1 MTLTKSHHRMLAGA
15 NPNITD
21 TTADRDGLVDC
32 TAALQALL
40 DGAATRGGQ
49 VDIGDA
55 RLLISS
61 NLAVPAGVT
70 LCGHWRTPGDLT
82 KDAGTY
88 GGTAPTFGTMGSCL
102 ILGAGVSI
110 TLGAGGA
117 LAGLLVMRSG
127 VNHPVVGDG
136 TYSGTAVTVD
146 GDDCYIGY
154 CMFLGHT
161 LAINSDLSGRHKF
174 EWIFGDCSGGIKI
187 ASSFDV
193 SRITNCHF
201 WPWLSTG
208 NDGVAVPDANHYRS
222 GVGFDIHGLDIG
234 IVSDCFAFGYYRGF
248 RVISVGAATFT
259 NCATDGAL
267 LFAGSIGFDI
277 GDGSLGDTGTRFIGC
292 VVFSAVNGFWINL
305 PTNDYVSLT
314 NCQCSAVSGTGIYVA
329 SGDVGIHGGFLAA
342 TTANVYVANALSKVS
357 IVGTR
362 FNSASA
368 PITGLSRFVEV
379 AGIDTGLY
387 VGGAAIGS
395 PGPRQIASASPLV
408 ITATGSFFEVLG
420 VTGFSTITAG
430 YPGRLIILKFAG
442 ILTVTDGVPIKL
454 NGDFI
459 TAANSTLT
467 LVSDGTNWFEVARCS
482 P

>member
-1 MTLTKSHHRMLAGA
+1 
-15 NPNITD
+15 
-21 TTADRDGLVDC
+21 
-32 TAALQALL
+32 
-40 DGAATRGGQ
+40 
-49 VDIGDA
+49 
-55 RLLISS
+55 
-61 NLAVPAGVT
+61 
-70 LCGHWRTPGDLT
+70 
-82 KDAGTY
+82 
-88 GGTAPTFGTMGSCL
+88 
-102 ILGAGVSI
+102 
-110 TLGAGGA
+110 
-117 LAGLLVMRSG
+117 
-127 VNHPVVGDG
+127 
-136 TYSGTAVTVD
+136 
-146 GDDCYIGY
+146 
-154 CMFLGHT
+154 MFLGHA

-187 ASSFDV
+187 TSSADV
-193 SRITNCHF
+193 SRITDCHF

-222 GVGFDIHGLDIG
+222 GVGFDLHGLDIG
-234 IVSDCFAFGYYRGF
+234 VVSDCFAFGYHRGF

-267 LFAGSIGFDI
+267 LSAGSIGFEI

-292 VVFSAVNGFWINL
+292 VVFSAENGFWINL

-314 NCQCSAVSGTGIYVA
+314 NCQCSAVSGTGIYIA

-379 AGIDTGLY
+379 AGDRHRPLCRRGRTR
-387 VGGAAIGS
+387 VAGAA
-395 PGPRQIASASPLV
+395 PDRQRLAAGHHRDRLVLRSARRDR
-408 ITATGSFFEVLG
+408 VLDDH
-420 VTGFSTITAG
+420 
-430 YPGRLIILKFAG
+430 GRLSGAADHPEIRRYFDG
-442 ILTVTDGVPIKL
+442 DGRRTDQAERQL
-454 NGDFI
+454 RDRGD
-459 TAANSTLT
+459 STLT